1 MKNFFYALLAG
12 LFFAGAAQAGDP
24 VNKKC
29 PMSGKDVA
37 SGQTT
42 DVSVTVGFCCE
53 KCQGKFEGDAKMK
66 ADAVKKYVGSKDSPA
81 NKKCIVSN
89 KDLADGKTA
98 TATTTVGFCCE
109 KCKAEFDKDPKK
121 HFSKVKA
128 S

>member
-1 MKNFFYALLAG
+1 MKQFIAALVAG
-12 LFFAGAAQAGDP
+12 LLFAGAAQAGDP

-29 PMSGKDVA
+29 PVSGKDVDA
-37 SGQTT
+37 SKSS

-53 KCQGKFEGDAKMK
+53 KCQGKFEGDAKLK

-81 NKKCIVSN
+81 NAKCVISN
-89 KDLADGKTA
+89 KEVDKSKTA

-121 HFSKVKA
+121 YMAKVK
-128 S
+128 